1 MGAAAGARA
10 FRHGIDLMMKYGKLE
25 SKELGQELKV
35 AIEAWGGI

>member
-10 FRHGIDLMMKYGKLE
+10 FRQGIELMMKYGRLE
-25 SKELGQELKV
+25 GQEQGQELKV

>member
-10 FRHGIDLMMKYGKLE
+10 FRQGIDLMMKYGRLE
-25 SKELGQELKV
+25 SEELGQELQV